1 MKIIGITGG
10 IGSGKSTV
18 CAIFSALGL
27 PVFEAD
33 KEAKLVYDDAEIR
46 SKVIGFFGTGV
57 FDGAMLN
64 RQKLAQIVF
73 NNPEMLE
80 KLNAII
86 HPAVQARFS
95 KWCRKNSHYPMVF
108 REAAILFESGTYAD
122 CHSTV
127 LVIAPEE
134 MRIANV
140 MRRDGLTKEDVMDR
154 MKNQWSDDKKR
165 ALATFVIVNDGKT
178 ALLPQCLALI
188 SRLHD

>member
-1 MKIIGITGG
+1 VKIIGITGG

-18 CAIFSALGL
+18 CAIFSALGF

-33 KEAKLVYDDAEIR
+33 KEAKWVYDEPEIR
-46 SKVIGFFGTGV
+46 KEVIELFGKEI
-57 FDGAMLN
+57 FENAELN
-64 RQKLAQIVF
+64 KNKLAQIVF
-73 NNPEMLE
+73 NNPEKLA

-86 HPAVQARFS
+86 HPAVRARFS
-95 KWCRKNSHYPMVF
+95 KWCRERRNHPIVF

-140 MRRDGLTKEDVMDR
+140 MKRDGLTKQEVLDR
-154 MKNQWSDDKKR
+154 MNNQWSDEKKR
-165 ALATFVIVNDGKT
+165 SLATFVIENDGKN
-178 ALLPQCLALI
+178 ALLPQCLTLVK
-188 SRLHD
+188 RLSE